1 MQAFLALSQMLIS
14 STHNFAFV
22 HIQKTAGSSV
32 TQAFVPYCRLID
44 RIVYGYLP
52 TRKVFAGANR
62 IFDLRDKGNAW
73 ATGLGRHAPLRDLRK
88 VVDEQTYRRLFKFA
102 FVRNP
107 WDREVSFYFYFR
119 TKRFLPDH
127 KAACAMDFKSFLKK
141 RMERQLRPQLYWVT
155 DDAGILSA
163 DYIGYFESLDEN
175 IAEIGKRIM
184 APILMVPRTNV
195 SKGRKHK
202 DYRSFYDDESAQ
214 WVAEKFAD
222 DLRAFHYSFD
232 SRSV

>member
-1 MQAFLALSQMLIS
+1 
-14 STHNFAFV
+14 
-22 HIQKTAGSSV
+22 
-32 TQAFVPYCRLID
+32 
-44 RIVYGYLP
+44 
-52 TRKVFAGANR
+52 
-62 IFDLRDKGNAW
+62 
-73 ATGLGRHAPLRDLRK
+73 
-88 VVDEQTYRRLFKFA
+88 
-102 FVRNP
+102 
-107 WDREVSFYFYFR
+107 
-119 TKRFLPDH
+119 
-127 KAACAMDFKSFLKK
+127 MDFKSFLKK